1 MAGPHN
7 EESAQGGEAAPD
19 HAANGDSESMSQT
32 CAQEHTDYEP
42 NSAEDPRYDPP
53 ESFVIGIDGSGRKHH
68 FELEANT
75 IIVFDELGIDHVQP
89 LEEKTLAS
97 WFQHVNEA
105 RGWESAD
112 DKLSVAI
119 ERDAERKEA
128 R

>member
-1 MAGPHN
+1 
-7 EESAQGGEAAPD
+7 
-19 HAANGDSESMSQT
+19 MSQT